1 MKKKIIIF
9 IIVLFM
15 CMGAILGIYCYNKLN
30 KTSYCLNL
38 PAIEDVSSIA
48 LKQNEKSIVIND
60 VEVIKEIIDIL
71 NGVKRVT
78 KEQSI
83 QDAPVN
89 VDDEIKID
97 FEFKESGTSTVFVYE
112 KNKNYYIEQAY
123 NGIYRISADEYNS
136 IEKYI
141 RNSNENDSMTTEPY
155 VPNGMDVSNE
165 DNTGTPVEEK
175 EYNRSPQNVTI
186 EVNSN
191 TITPESVEI
200 TITDNNEDHYGWGV
214 EFSVQQKVNG
224 EWKDLKYVSDN
235 LSWIEIAYELGEDNK
250 LTQKLNIE
258 EYYGKLNDGIY
269 RIIKPVYD
277 NGYIDI
283 YSNEFEI
290 K

>member
-1 MKKKIIIF
+1 MKKKIIIC

>member
-1 MKKKIIIF
+1 MKKEIIIF

-38 PAIEDVSSIA
+38 PTIEDVSSIS

-60 VEVIKEIIDIL
+60 VEVIKEIIDVL

-83 QDAPVN
+83 QDGPVN
-89 VDDEIKID
+89 VNDEIKID

-165 DNTGTPVEEK
+165 DNTDTPVEEK

-200 TITDNNEDHYGWGV
+200 KITDNNEDHYGWGV

-283 YSNEFEI
+283 CSNEFEI